1 MSPNWRQLAALPDC
15 VMKQAILRA
24 LDIELLPQGI
34 SRSFR
39 DGGLYVTRVEGGF
52 SFMDALHPDILQR
65 GSRLL
70 NTPLDV
76 ARQSRWPAATPVG
89 EALRNWLAQHGLERP
104 GKKAPA
110 APAAVVATGF
120 GPECHEGL
128 DASDPNYQ
136 TRVIL

>member
-15 VMKQAILRA
+15 VLKQAILRA
-24 LDIELLPQGI
+24 LDIELPPQGI

-39 DGGLYVTRVEGGF
+39 DGGLFITRIENGF

-76 ARQSRWPAATPVG
+76 ARQSRWPVGTPVG

-104 GKKAPA
+104 GKAKPA
-110 APAAVVATGF
+110 VAAVVAATGF
-120 GPECHEGL
+120 GPEVFGADE
-128 DASDPNYQ
+128 DPVKN
-136 TRVIL
+136 TRMIT